1 MPIFKRK
8 ICVVTGTRAEY
19 GLLRHLIKAIDNSS
33 EFELQLIATGTHLS
47 ELFGYTYKE
56 IEADGITIDCTVDI
70 ELVGDT
76 SRDIARSTALGIT
89 GFSEA
94 YEKLKP
100 DLVVVLGD
108 RFEILSA
115 SISAMLARIPIAH
128 LHGGEVTEGAMD
140 EGIRHSITK
149 FSQLHFVANE
159 EYRNRVIQLGEDPKH
174 TFNVGGL
181 GVDAIRRIKLLT
193 RNQLEHDLG
202 FTFKKRN
209 LLITFH
215 PVTLE
220 DSTSSQQM
228 KELLSALSKLSD
240 TQLIFTMPN
249 ADTDS
254 RILFTMI
261 EDFVRSNANS
271 CVFTSLG
278 QVRYFSCVSE
288 VDGVIGNSSSGLL
301 EVPSFKK
308 ATVNIGDRQ
317 KGRLKAS
324 SIIDCEPSA
333 AEIGLAINTIY
344 SPDFQRTLKLAENP
358 YGDGGA
364 VDKIMDTL
372 KSMSF
377 KGLIKKKFYDLP
389 PQR

>member
-1 MPIFKRK
+1 MPTTKRK
-8 ICVVTGTRAEY
+8 ICVITGTRAEY
-19 GLLRHLIKAIDNSS
+19 GLLRHLIKAIDRSS
-33 EFELQLIATGTHLS
+33 EFELQLVATGSHLS
-47 ELFGYTYKE
+47 KLFGYTYKE
-56 IEADGITIDCTVDI
+56 IEADGITIDYKVDI
-70 ELVGDT
+70 ELTGDS

-108 RFEILSA
+108 RFEILAA
-115 SISAMLARIPIAH
+115 SISAMFSRIPIAH

-140 EGIRHSITK
+140 EGIRHAITK

-159 EYRNRVIQLGEDPKH
+159 EYRNRVIQLGENAKH
-174 TFNVGGL
+174 SFNVGGL
-181 GVDAIRRIKLLT
+181 GVDAIHRIKLLT
-193 RNQLEHDLG
+193 RSQLEDDLG

-228 KELLSALSKLSD
+228 KELLSALSMLSD

-261 EDFVRSNANS
+261 EDFVRKNENA
-271 CVFTSLG
+271 CAFTSLG

-288 VDGVIGNSSSGLL
+288 VDAVIGNSSSGLL

-324 SIIDCEPSA
+324 SVIDCEPRA
-333 AEIGLAINTIY
+333 AEISLAISTIY
-344 SPDFQRTLKLAENP
+344 TPDFQRIINLTVNP

-364 VDKIMDTL
+364 VDKIMDKL
-372 KSMSF
+372 KSISF

-389 PQR
+389 PQN